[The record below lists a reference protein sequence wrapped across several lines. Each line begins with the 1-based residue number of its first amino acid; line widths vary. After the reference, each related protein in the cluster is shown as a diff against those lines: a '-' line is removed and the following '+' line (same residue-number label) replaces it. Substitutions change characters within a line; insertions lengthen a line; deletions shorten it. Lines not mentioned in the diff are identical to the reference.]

1 MVSRSAVKSVI
12 VHIGPHKTGSTAIQ
26 QCLSANRL
34 ALSRN
39 DVCFLHDKSTHD
51 AALHLARERYAEAEA
66 ALTSVARDISMLDT
80 STVIIS
86 QEDFCGDLPGRT
98 RQRGVYSK
106 LTKHLRII
114 FRSLQPHQVKFVFIE
129 RDETEWLRS
138 CYHQHLK
145 HRTHFSSF
153 YDFQAHFT
161 SDQHLHDRLIKPKET
176 FGESFVVVPYS
187 SRTDA
192 GVRALL
198 EIAGRPS
205 LDLAMPPTR
214 RNVSPS
220 DDLIRVLERINSL
233 SGFKETAWF
242 AKSLILNAW
251 RPHMT
256 REDGRVEVRRGT
268 GSTEVSFPDLTLRAL
283 GRISVQD
290 IDDILPE
297 EDVDLTHY
305 LYEILPREAELP
317 AVSRSDIRDQSRVL
331 DYHFRGK
338 SQLAQLNA
346 LAISYLRRE
355 TTHTRKA
362 RTIFHRV
369 WDEHG
374 LLLINELTTRWLI
387 STLQT
392 YLDHG
397 KNEAQRLIGSAGY
410 FYANMLKIYEGER
423 AIEGREQDAVYD
435 ATEAQTS
442 NRFAGLD
449 RYSVGGTDL
458 LLNTN
463 AILLDL
469 AMRDDVAGLV
479 LQELLLRVKH
489 SGNVFTRMDKTRLTR
504 GIEVVGFE
512 DTWSF
517 FAPPE

>member
-1 MVSRSAVKSVI
+1 MVSRSAAKSVI

-34 ALSRN
+34 LLSRS
-39 DVCFLHDKSTHD
+39 DIGFLHNKSTHD
-51 AALHLARERYAEAEA
+51 AALHLAREHYAEAEA
-66 ALTSVARDISMLDT
+66 ALSSVAHEISMSDA
-80 STVIIS
+80 STIVMS

-114 FRSLQPHQVKFVFIE
+114 SRSLQPHHVKFVFIE
-129 RDETEWLRS
+129 RDETDWLRS

-153 YDFQAHFT
+153 DDFQAHFT
-161 SDQHLHDRLIKPKET
+161 SDQHLHDRLLKPKVT
-176 FGESFVVVPYS
+176 FGENFVVVPYS
-187 SRTDA
+187 ARTDA

-198 EIAGRPS
+198 EIAGRPG

-214 RNVSPS
+214 HNVSPS
-220 DDLIRVLERINSL
+220 DDLIRVLERVNAL

-242 AKSLILNAW
+242 AKSLVLKAW
-251 RPHMT
+251 RPHLS
-256 REDGRVEVRRGT
+256 RDDGRVEVSRRT
-268 GSTEVSFPDLTLRAL
+268 ELAEVSFPELSRRAL
-283 GRISVQD
+283 GRISKQD

-297 EDVDLTHY
+297 EDVDLTRY
-305 LYEILPREAELP
+305 LHEILPREAELP
-317 AVSRSDIRDQSRVL
+317 AQSRSDIRDQSRIL
-331 DYHFRGK
+331 DYHLRGK
-338 SQLAQLNA
+338 SQLAKLNA

-355 TTHTRKA
+355 TVHTRKA
-362 RTIFHRV
+362 RAIFHRV

-374 LLLINELTTRWLI
+374 LLLMNELTTRWLI

-423 AIEGREQDAVYD
+423 AIEGKDQDAVYD
-435 ATEAQTS
+435 ATEAQTP

-463 AILLDL
+463 AVLLDL
-469 AMRDDVAGLV
+469 SMRDDVAGMV

-489 SGNVFTRMDKTRLTR
+489 AGNVFTRMDKTRLGM
-504 GIEVVGFE
+504 GIEVKGFE